1 VYSPTKT
8 KRNFFGG
15 FRISKRKKE
24 RNKIHEHFLIRFSSK
39 QHDEGIFPA
48 FIVWSIQSSVA
59 PCNGTCRW
67 MENVP
72 GRKQCALVDIH

>member
-24 RNKIHEHFLIRFSSK
+24 INKIHEQFFNSDSQANNNTREFFQL
-39 QHDEGIFPA
+39 
-48 FIVWSIQSSVA
+48 
-59 PCNGTCRW
+59 
-67 MENVP
+67 
-72 GRKQCALVDIH
+72 L